1 MVTCPHHT
9 SSGASISSW
18 VPFRTASVIISISLD
33 VAWNH
38 NLDGR
43 GVLATS
49 SHAEQFIK
57 YGLPTGTGNDPSM
70 ERPPKLKAIG

>member
-9 SSGASISSW
+9 STGASISSW

-49 SHAEQFIK
+49 SHA
-57 YGLPTGTGNDPSM
+57 GLPTGTGNDPSM

>member
-9 SSGASISSW
+9 PSGASISSW

-57 YGLPTGTGNDPSM
+57 YGLPAGTGYAPSM